1 MIGKKT
7 LCRSSLSIAIL
18 MNLGTFETANFVTR
32 IRLGG
37 PLDHSGEG
45 FQKDALLGEW
55 LQWFRVDRTSICVK
69 SMCFQKYPDSCG
81 RII

>member
-37 PLDHSGEG
+37 APDHSGEG

-55 LQWFRVDRTSICVK
+55 LQWFRVDRTSSCVK
-69 SMCFQKYPDSCG
+69 SMCFKKYPDSCG
-81 RII
+81 HIN